1 MGDLVCDSEIVLME
15 GHGISSVCKD
25 DMVLLEEATLPL
37 AGQTLGSCA
46 ELRNN
51 QEGGHKQARDAG
63 SLDTEVNIAGS
74 SGSGIKRGK
83 GGDGNSRAIS
93 NYSEPKAS
101 STYELSPSFP
111 STSRLLVSAMKGGRE
126 RSGKEASPTE
136 NRRVNWAPDVYDPP
150 VTSVDHTLKSN
161 QQRSRS
167 RKKDKSKQKQKPKK
181 RKSRG
186 NGKKSTL
193 HDAAHNPPALDV
205 PGPSSPDEL
214 GLGEVEE
221 AEVLDYSAFNS
232 QEPKCGSSFPHE
244 IATART
250 CFPAA
255 EAS

>member
-1 MGDLVCDSEIVLME
+1 ME
-15 GHGISSVCKD
+15 GHSISSVCKD
-25 DMVLLEEATLPL
+25 DMVLLEEALPP
-37 AGQTLGSCA
+37 AGQTLGSCV
-46 ELRNN
+46 ELRHN
-51 QEGGHKQARDAG
+51 QEGTHKQARDAG
-63 SLDTEVNIAGS
+63 SLDTEVDISGS
-74 SGSGIKRGK
+74 PSSGIKRGK

-101 STYELSPSFP
+101 STYERSPSFP

-126 RSGKEASPTE
+126 RSGEASPTE

-150 VTSVDHTLKSN
+150 VTSVDHTVKGH

-167 RKKDKSKQKQKPKK
+167 RKDKSKQKQKPKK

-186 NGKKSTL
+186 NGKKSSL
-193 HDAAHNPPALDV
+193 HDAHNPPALDV

-221 AEVLDYSAFNS
+221 AEVLDYSAFDS
-232 QEPKCGSSFPHE
+232 QEPKCGGGFSHE
-244 IATART
+244 IAVART